1 MVRDV
6 INLILGKE
14 INLRA
19 NKIKKHAIMQFFYE
33 KNLLNELIKK
43 DSFKKYNTIIKK
55 NYLIQN
61 KKGLAKG
68 IVFFQTESKKKFE
81 KFKKIIT

>member
-1 MVRDV
+1 M
-6 INLILGKE
+6 K
-14 INLRA
+14 
-19 NKIKKHAIMQFFYE
+19 FFYK

-43 DSFKKYNTIIKK
+43 DSFKKKDTIIKK

-68 IVFFQTESKKKFE
+68 VVFFQTESKKKFK
-81 KFKKIIT
+81 KFIT